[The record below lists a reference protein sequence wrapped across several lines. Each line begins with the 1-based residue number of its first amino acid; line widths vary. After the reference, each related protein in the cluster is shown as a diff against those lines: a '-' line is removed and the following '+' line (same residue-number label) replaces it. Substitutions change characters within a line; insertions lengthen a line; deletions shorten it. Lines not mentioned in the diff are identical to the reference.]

1 MAEDCLYLNVITPNV
16 SLDNVIDFQ
25 KYTHFHITGNYPVMV
40 YIHGG
45 TFTTGGADIYH
56 WKVGRTLDLQRPKVK
71 DKRSKIQGAIRNLV
85 SHGVVVVTIQYRL
98 GMIGFFTTFTERFP
112 PNRGMYD
119 QV

>member
-1 MAEDCLYLNVITPNV
+1 MAEDCMYLNVITPNV
-16 SLDNVIDFQ
+16 
-25 KYTHFHITGNYPVMV
+25 TGKYPVMV

-56 WKVGRTLDLQRPKVK
+56 WK
-71 DKRSKIQGAIRNLV
+71 GAIRNLV
-85 SHGVVVVTIQYRL
+85 SHGVVVVTFQYRL

-119 QV
+119 QILALRWVNEEIVNFGGDSSK